1 MARSTYVT
9 YAFEWGYLND
19 KIPFIGETKIA
30 EMGKWIEDYLYALC
44 LRLTESYAQWR
55 GFEYSERLQAHWASG
70 LRLLHVCFWTYV
82 VYCRAGSKYEV
93 PGWRN
98 NSAIFIQIFP
108 YNSSAFITAS
118 VIGCIS

>member
-44 LRLTESYAQWR
+44 LRLTQSYAQWR
-55 GFEYSERLQAHWASG
+55 GLDYSERLQAHWASG
-70 LRLLHVCFWTYV
+70 LRLSHVCFGLMLYI
-82 VYCRAGSKYEV
+82 AE
-93 PGWRN
+93 PE
-98 NSAIFIQIFP
+98 
-108 YNSSAFITAS
+108 AS
-118 VIGCIS
+118 TKSPDGGTTQLFLSRFFLIIPVLLLLPL